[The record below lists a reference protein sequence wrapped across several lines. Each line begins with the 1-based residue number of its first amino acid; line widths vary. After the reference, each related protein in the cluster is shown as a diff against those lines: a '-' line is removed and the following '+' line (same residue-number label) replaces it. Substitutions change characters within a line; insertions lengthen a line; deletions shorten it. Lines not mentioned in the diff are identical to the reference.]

1 MKITLSPESIKLA
14 HTLMKEELNSF
25 LGMSVWSKAAPSEQR
40 LYAKTYQLAKEL
52 GAKLDRYPETIRPS
66 KEELRKADDE
76 HEEFMKRPVDPEEA
90 TLNRAVIEAERR
102 VAEFCRRKAAS
113 L

>member
-1 MKITLSPESIKLA
+1 MNTALSSGSRKLA
-14 HTLMKEELNSF
+14 QKLIKEELDSF
-25 LGMSVWSKAAPSEQR
+25 IGMDAWSRNMPCEQR